1 MITPDLILSL
11 ALDGTDQ
18 SCMAAVGRP
27 RRSVI
32 LQALRLVDDPQ
43 VAMEHPQLVGR
54 VRERVEAQRVKRS
67 PAPLRNEGGV

>member
-11 ALDGTDQ
+11 ALDGDDQ

-27 RRSVI
+27 RRALI
-32 LQALRLVDDPQ
+32 FQALRLADDPA
-43 VAMEHPQLVGR
+43 VALAHPELVQR

-67 PAPLRNEGGV
+67 SSLLRNEGRV